1 MENGRMTAGRLSAAA
16 WVAVLAPAVGVLPG
30 VTARQA
36 GMGAWLAP
44 LAVLPIVLLLRRV
57 LTGLNRCGLAES
69 FVRLLGK
76 KLGGIL
82 TIIYMVWAVTLG
94 SARLRL
100 SGRRLLFTA
109 QRETG
114 LWFVPVVLVV
124 LAVWLAWGKADAF
137 VRAAAIFSRILT
149 LMLLAVLGLTV
160 FQIRRDNL
168 LPLWTEDVFPA
179 LKGGVPVLGVL
190 SYGIYAAFLWDG
202 DRVGTCSRRR
212 IVGACAVLLLLQVAV
227 LGNLGAELTAALE
240 DPFLTLSKHVGVEGA
255 FQRMES
261 LVSALW
267 LLGDLALLGLL
278 LWACRRM
285 LGVLAPQCKGW
296 VAAVSGAAA
305 ISAGALLVFRDPL
318 LAQKFEYGPALLGNL
333 LLGLDVPVLLAGLNG
348 KRT

>member
-1 MENGRMTAGRLSAAA
+1 MTAGQLSAAA

-36 GMGAWLAP
+36 GMGVWLAP
-44 LAVLPIVLLLRRV
+44 LAVLPIVLLLGRV
-57 LTGLNRCGLAES
+57 LAGLNRCGLAES

-124 LAVWLAWGKADAF
+124 LAVWLALGKADAF
-137 VRAAAIFSRILT
+137 VRAAA
-149 LMLLAVLGLTV
+149 MLLAVLGLTV
-160 FQIRRDNL
+160 FQIRGDNL
-168 LPLWTEDVFPA
+168 LPLWTEDVLSA
-179 LKGGVPVLGVL
+179 LKGVVPVLGVL

-305 ISAGALLVFRDPL
+305 FSAGALLVFRDPL

-333 LLGLDVPVLLAGLNG
+333 ILGLGVPALLAGLNG